1 MTAEATAGS
10 VYSAGPAGALP
21 RRSFGGLVSI
31 SIFWFALNFH
41 WAALP
46 VFIITPQVVGLLY
59 RAAPH
64 TGALTG
70 ADWAN
75 HYKALGVA
83 LVLAPGL
90 VVALLANP
98 FFGLLSDHTR
108 GRFGRRR
115 PYILGG
121 TLINVVALAIMAT
134 VPAALIQN
142 GSGQV
147 LSISILVLMGGLM
160 LTQLANN
167 AAAAPFHALL
177 PDLVPAEQ
185 RGAASGVMGVAY
197 WLGTIGGST
206 LPFIFSL
213 NYNDLLQGT
222 QSFAAL
228 QSQLLLAYA
237 TLIGVMLVMALLTV
251 IFVHETP
258 WSPPKVSAG
267 SATGA
272 ATGAPEARAVRARTG
287 RDLIVALV
295 AVVAASAIGLAL
307 LSLIG
312 LGQDANAVE
321 GLQGAVVVVAA
332 IGAARAFDFR
342 PRRDP
347 DFTWVVLTRLLVTLG
362 IYIVLSSLQFYTHDV
377 AHADPGTTTGEFLI
391 VATAA
396 ATLSTAFAGWASDR
410 VGRKRMVYFCGAL
423 MGIVG
428 VAFVIAPYVV
438 PGHVLPVLFVAGA
451 IFGLGFGAYISVDWA
466 LVVDVLPSQATFAR
480 DMGVWNIGLT
490 VAQVFATL
498 FAGALLTVTNYSEG
512 GYSLL
517 FVSFVLF
524 GVLGTVTVRFIKGVK

>member
-1 MTAEATAGS
+1 MSAEATAGS
-10 VYSAGPAGALP
+10 VPGAGPAGALP

-83 LVLAPGL
+83 LVVAPGL
-90 VVALLANP
+90 IVALLANP

-134 VPAALIQN
+134 VPAALIQD

-147 LSISILVLMGGLM
+147 LSMSLLVLMGGLM

-185 RGAASGVMGVAY
+185 RGTASGVMGIAY

-222 QSFAAL
+222 QSFDAL

-237 TLIGVMLVMALLTV
+237 TLIGVMLVMAVLTV
-251 IFVHETP
+251 IFVHESP
-258 WSPPKVSAG
+258 WSPLKVSSG
-267 SATGA
+267 TGA
-272 ATGAPEARAVRARTG
+272 ATGATEVRAVRAHTG

-466 LVVDVLPSQATFAR
+466 LVVDVLPSEATFAR

-498 FAGALLTVTNYSEG
+498 FAGALLTVTNYSEV
-512 GYSLL
+512 GYTLL